1 MPIYDYVCRACGH
14 EFEALTRGSSSKL
27 PKCPECQSED
37 AERMLSMPRVKSE
50 TTKGLAMRAAK
61 RRDAQQAS
69 DRTRA
74 QREYEASHED

>member
-1 MPIYDYVCRACGH
+1 MPIFDYACRACGH
-14 EFEALTRGSSSKL
+14 EFEALTRGSSSKV

-37 AERMLSMPRVKSE
+37 VERLLSMPRVKSE
-50 TTKGLAMRAAK
+50 TTKDLAMRAAK
-61 RRDAQQAS
+61 RRDSQQAS

>member
-1 MPIYDYVCRACGH
+1 MPIFDYVCRACGH

-27 PKCPECQSED
+27 PTCPECQSED
-37 AERMLSMPRVKSE
+37 AERLLSMPRVKSE
-50 TTKGLAMRAAK
+50 STKALAMRAAK

-74 QREYEASHED
+74 QREYEASHDD

>member
-1 MPIYDYVCRACGH
+1 MPIFDYVCRACGH

-37 AERMLSMPRVKSE
+37 AKRLLSTPRVKSE

-61 RRDAQQAS
+61 SRDAQQAS

>member
-1 MPIYDYVCRACGH
+1 MPIYEYVCRGCGH

-37 AERMLSMPRVKSE
+37 PERVLSLPRVKSE
-50 TTKGLAMRAAK
+50 ATKDLSMRAAK